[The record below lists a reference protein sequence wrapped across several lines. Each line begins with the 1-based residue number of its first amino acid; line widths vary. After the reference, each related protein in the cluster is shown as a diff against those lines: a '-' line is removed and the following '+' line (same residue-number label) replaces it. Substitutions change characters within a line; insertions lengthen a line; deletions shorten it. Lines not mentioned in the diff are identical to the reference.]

1 MAIAPTGAIYKSLIF
16 DGEDSRDY
24 GVYITGEAV
33 FNAPEREVEMISI
46 PGRNGAF
53 ALDKGR
59 FNNIEVTYPAGIFA
73 DTEEDFAE
81 AISEFRNF
89 LCSRN
94 GYVRL
99 QDEYNPNEYRM
110 AVYKSG
116 LEVDPAMLK
125 AGQFNIVF
133 DCKPQRFLTSGET
146 AIAITSGDT
155 LTNPTLFEASPLLE
169 VEGYGDVNF
178 SSGYTINITDEL
190 VGNIVLIPASA
201 YEYGE
206 YDKSYEE
213 KGRLVDYGDT
223 LTLANFKASLF
234 VLTDVYK
241 KIESIS
247 VTRATTNIPNY
258 IDFTSGRST
267 DKLVRVTIE
276 FGAQTFTKLSDSS
289 SVAKIDKFTM
299 TTVVTKNDNT
309 QETLTSTF
317 WLEVQNSNGT
327 SKLRIRFYGESM
339 ATGLVRSS
347 SYFNVGAFIADST
360 QSVRGNPVYV
370 DCDLGEAYKLVD
382 GVPASLNKYIDLGSR
397 LPTLAVGN
405 TDITFDNTITDLQ
418 IVPRWWKI

>member
-1 MAIAPTGAIYKSLIF
+1 M
-16 DGEDSRDY
+16 
-24 GVYITGEAV
+24 
-33 FNAPEREVEMISI
+33 
-46 PGRNGAF
+46 
-53 ALDKGR
+53 
-59 FNNIEVTYPAGIFA
+59 
-73 DTEEDFAE
+73 
-81 AISEFRNF
+81 
-89 LCSRN
+89 
-94 GYVRL
+94 
-99 QDEYNPNEYRM
+99 
-110 AVYKSG
+110 
-116 LEVDPAMLK
+116 
-125 AGQFNIVF
+125 
-133 DCKPQRFLTSGET
+133 
-146 AIAITSGDT
+146 
-155 LTNPTLFEASPLLE
+155 
-169 VEGYGDVNF
+169 
-178 SSGYTINITDEL
+178 
-190 VGNIVLIPASA
+190 LIPASA

-247 VTRATTNIPNY
+247 VTRATTNMPNY

-276 FGAQTFTKLSDSS
+276 FGAQTFTKLSDGS

-360 QSVRGNPVYV
+360 QSVLGNPTFI

-382 GVPASLNKYIDLGSR
+382 GVPASLNKYIGLGSYLPR
-397 LPTLAVGN
+397 LVVGS
-405 TDITFDNTITDLQ
+405 TEITYDNTITDFQ
-418 IVPRWWKI
+418 IVPRWWKV